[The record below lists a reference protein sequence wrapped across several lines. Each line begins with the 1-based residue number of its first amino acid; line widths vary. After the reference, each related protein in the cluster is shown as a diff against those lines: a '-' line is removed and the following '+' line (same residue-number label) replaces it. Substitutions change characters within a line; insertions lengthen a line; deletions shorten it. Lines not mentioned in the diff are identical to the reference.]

1 MTMAMRIKIGILG
14 CVLSCGLV
22 RAEAFLVEAGKPRAE
37 IIIAEAPARMTKLA
51 ARELQTYIQKISG
64 ATLPIVTKPTDGGVR
79 IYVGVSSHTEALELS
94 TNGLAYGA
102 YRMAS
107 GPDWL
112 ALLGPDKDY
121 LPIEP
126 YGRNSHPDWD
136 KITGDTFWNPF
147 GDGDY
152 QPTLDIRLLDDRG
165 TLHAV
170 YGFLHDLGVR
180 WYMPGELGE
189 VVPQLAN
196 ISLPTV
202 NRTAKPDYAV
212 RHMYWYKGHLPV
224 SEEDTLWR
232 LRLRQHLG
240 HDVVGRS
247 QLCHGMKFVLRRKE
261 MKQAHPE
268 FYALRGGQRITE
280 FKDSGV
286 PCLSSEGFFEKHVAY
301 ARAVF
306 DHFGEPMI
314 SIDLPDGSSGMT
326 CECEGCRAQLTPAR
340 GMDGSM
346 SELVW
351 GYLNRLAAELYKS
364 HPDRWVS
371 GLSYS
376 AYALPPENVETFPP
390 NLVMF
395 TMRPRMNF
403 GAPEVRA
410 SYEALRE
417 AWLKKLPSGRVFT
430 FSSVSFN
437 GQRGLPVYYPHLL
450 AEDLHKGKGRVAGE
464 MIECYEHSPDRDYGW
479 NAQAVAH
486 LTLYTYSR
494 CWWNADED
502 IDAMLDEYV
511 RLFYGPAAEPMRA
524 FIAYCEQNW
533 PRMRQEVEP
542 IDRAMELLATAQAAV
557 ETNSVYGRRIDLI
570 TVYTQPLHSLRDQ
583 LSRGRENVPEARILP
598 QMALARKELDG
609 RLDDKQYW
617 PPVRTLNLK
626 GVRNGERVPVGMNTS
641 ARVFWADNAV
651 YFGIYCAEPDMAGLQ
666 GASLNET
673 EGSMRDGDFVEILL
687 ETLTHSYYRMTVG
700 PTGVLMDADMSE
712 GGVGDIWASKAETSV
727 HRGENFWSVE
737 VRIPL
742 AGEGAALLDPR
753 LGVDGRK
760 PTSIYTWHFNVGR
773 QRVRDGQIQRWAFSP
788 TGTDEFD
795 VPDRFAKLW
804 GGGDLK

>member
-1 MTMAMRIKIGILG
+1 MTIAMRIIIGILG

-136 KITGDTFWNPF
+136 KITGDTFWNSF

-189 VVPQLAN
+189 VVPQLAD
-196 ISLPTV
+196 IFLPTV

-212 RHMYWYKGHLPV
+212 RNMNWYKGHLSV

-570 TVYTQPLHSLRDQ
+570 TVYTQPLRA
-583 LSRGRENVPEARILP
+583 RREELLTYRQDTPVVRIGERLGGE
-598 QMALARKELDG
+598 LAIDG
-609 RLDDKQYW
+609 RLDEKFWSDLPSY
-617 PPVRTLNLK
+617 PLRNLETGEPVEVKTTFR
-626 GVRNGERVPVGMNTS
+626 
-641 ARVFWADNAV
+641 AFWNAADRSLV
-651 YFGIYCAEPDMAGLQ
+651 LGIRCEEPDMESLVSVATQHGEPAIFDEDAIELFIETPLNTYYQIAVDSRGFVMDLDCKNRRNSLWSSEAELATFQ
-666 GASLNET
+666 GQ
-673 EGSMRDGDFVEILL
+673 DFWNLEI
-687 ETLTHSYYRMTVG
+687 
-700 PTGVLMDADMSE
+700 
-712 GGVGDIWASKAETSV
+712 
-727 HRGENFWSVE
+727 
-737 VRIPL
+737 RIPSADL
-742 AGEGAALLDPR
+742 EDGGLDPLKR
-753 LGVDGRK
+753 INGTK
-760 PTSIYTWHFNVGR
+760 PTAVEPWYFNVCRNRPRGKKSELS
-773 QRVRDGQIQRWAFSP
+773 AFSP
-788 TGTDEFD
+788 TGTHRFAD
-795 VPDRFAKLW
+795 PSKFAKLIIE
-804 GGGDLK
+804 